1 MGKSLS
7 DYASTHF
14 KTLAGEAFKVLK
26 NPSEFLSSS
35 PLIAQLDNLDAK
47 GMLDVF
53 FGKKSLDI
61 GNIKEKFGEY
71 IGHSAKL
78 LSSVAIAEGTSYLG
92 PAAIPVAEIL
102 QGFSDQAITNFTGH
116 KTGKNFHYE
125 RGDWV
130 IVDLGKQKK
139 LNKKALL
146 EEAYLEGGMFGDF
159 DAELA
164 VDFEQSREDYSLGF
178 FMSKSNLPGESMIF
192 VFEHKATDSVRDTH
206 IEPATA
212 SQKKKYDASFEYA
225 GFREIFLQK
234 EELGSLIDNVK
245 TPLEPGT
252 EVVYDDKI
260 FHIVSGNFEKS
271 IIQDMSGKNIMV
283 DVRDLSPGRHKT
295 TGVYIY
301 EKNLQREYFNPDFF
315 KSADFVWLPVDTQN
329 KLTCPDAERILSVI
343 SYFYGNE
350 AVCYECFNGRERNVR
365 KSELQALS
373 DEYFEF
379 VNRFKQFKLF
389 QSEAIQNSTLIV
401 NFGLGGDYAKMCHGL
416 VTNFG
421 VSIYK
426 ENVSTESQMRSID
439 EPKALVV
446 ELPSTP
452 QIPDTRSTGTLV
464 YGEDTTGYDEEL
476 DLTLGQDDEDA
487 EKSKELGNGIY
498 IGLGVIGGVIL
509 VTYIYKT
516 NS

>member
-7 DYASTHF
+7 DYAPTHF
-14 KTLAGEAFKVLK
+14 KNLAQEAFKVLK

-102 QGFSDQAITNFTGH
+102 QGFTDQAITNFTGH
-116 KTGKNFHYE
+116 KTAKNFHYE

-206 IEPATA
+206 IEPVDA
-212 SQKKKYDASFEYA
+212 SQKKKMMRVLNTLDF
-225 GFREIFLQK
+225 
-234 EELGSLIDNVK
+234 
-245 TPLEPGT
+245 
-252 EVVYDDKI
+252 
-260 FHIVSGNFEKS
+260 
-271 IIQDMSGKNIMV
+271 
-283 DVRDLSPGRHKT
+283 GR
-295 TGVYIY
+295 
-301 EKNLQREYFNPDFF
+301 FF
-315 KSADFVWLPVDTQN
+315 YK
-329 KLTCPDAERILSVI
+329 
-343 SYFYGNE
+343 
-350 AVCYECFNGRERNVR
+350 R
-365 KSELQALS
+365 KSLA
-373 DEYFEF
+373 
-379 VNRFKQFKLF
+379 V
-389 QSEAIQNSTLIV
+389 
-401 NFGLGGDYAKMCHGL
+401 
-416 VTNFG
+416 
-421 VSIYK
+421 
-426 ENVSTESQMRSID
+426 
-439 EPKALVV
+439 
-446 ELPSTP
+446 
-452 QIPDTRSTGTLV
+452 
-464 YGEDTTGYDEEL
+464 
-476 DLTLGQDDEDA
+476 
-487 EKSKELGNGIY
+487 
-498 IGLGVIGGVIL
+498 
-509 VTYIYKT
+509 
-516 NS
+516 